1 MNKEQIKQ
9 NKFLKRK
16 RRVKFQVGLN
26 LEIPR
31 LSVYRSNKYI
41 YAQIID
47 DQKGHTLVSVDSR
60 EINKKKGAKTDLS
73 AVALAKVEEAKEA
86 GKLLAEEALKKDIKV
101 VRFDRGGRKYHGRIK
116 FFADGAREGG
126 LKF

>member
-16 RRVKFQVGLN
+16 TRVKFQIGSN

-47 DQKGHTLVSVDSR
+47 DQKGHTLASIDSR
-60 EINKKKGAKTDLS
+60 KINKKNIIKS
-73 AVALAKVEEAKEA
+73 EEAKET
-86 GKLLAEEALKKDIKV
+86 GKLLAEEALKKDIKI

-116 FFADGAREGG
+116 SFADGAREGG